1 MEMNSHV
8 LDFDWEKDIQATP
21 IPIQYIYDHR
31 PKDPRRING
40 SFLGEPNQLVQ
51 ADPDDMLVLSH
62 KPMEKT
68 TYHAYASLWKNTLDH
83 YLYAYYHL
91 TKKKYGNENVQYELP
106 YESQG
111 KYINFIE
118 TSANRRKKLLPG
130 LVLGTSNCY
139 SSGCGKNISI
149 SIPRFAS
156 SSSINTI
163 LRWLWTPSNA
173 SSQES
178 SLFYDGLVFR
188 MDDESTAASDP
199 VPPFTLV
206 DYIEHELMT
215 GISLSIE
222 ITSVLLEIDDPALRE
237 AAFSAFVDNA
247 LDLAVASPLL
257 FTRNTAARNYIQQ
270 IIMESNSQ
278 LYEWKE
284 DITTPFISTPQWQDA
299 VQRARYH
306 TEILRITPYD
316 DYDTVSQID
325 SALDQITTLLSQV
338 KSPVNLPSYVEK
350 PTHGL
355 AAFCHPDHKNIAYF
369 LNKLGNEDMQQLTR
383 IPRCRKKEL
392 QLFMQVHTK
401 VKTAIRNLSS

>member
-91 TKKKYGNENVQYELP
+91 TKKKYGNENVLYELP
-106 YESQG
+106 YESQE
-111 KYINFIE
+111 KYFNYIE
-118 TSANRRKKLLPG
+118 TSATRRKKLLPG
-130 LVLGTSNCY
+130 LVLGTSNRC
-139 SSGCGKNISI
+139 SSADKKFISI
-149 SIPRFAS
+149 SRFAS

-173 SSQES
+173 SNQES
-178 SLFYDGLVFR
+178 SLFHDGLVFHLE
-188 MDDESTAASDP
+188 DESTVESEP

-206 DYIEHELMT
+206 DYIEHELIT

-257 FTRNTAARNYIQQ
+257 FTRNTAARNFIQQ

-278 LYEWKE
+278 QYEWRE
-284 DITTPFISTPQWQDA
+284 DFTTPFVSTQQWQNA
-299 VQRARYH
+299 VQRARSH

-350 PTHGL
+350 PTRGL

-383 IPRCRKKEL
+383 IPRCREKEH
-392 QLFMQVHTK
+392 QLFIQVHTK
-401 VKTAIRNLSS
+401 VKTAIRNLSP

>member
-8 LDFDWEKDIQATP
+8 LDFDWEKDIQTTP
-21 IPIQYIYDHR
+21 IPRPYIYDHR
-31 PKDPRRING
+31 PKDPRYTNC
-40 SFLGEPNQLVQ
+40 SFLGEPNPLVQ

-62 KPMEKT
+62 RPMGKT
-68 TYHAYASLWKNTLDH
+68 TYHAHTLLWNNTLDH

-91 TKKKYGNENVQYELP
+91 AKKKYENENVLYELP
-106 YESQG
+106 YESQE
-111 KYINFIE
+111 KIFNYIE

-139 SSGCGKNISI
+139 SSTDKQIISI
-149 SIPRFAS
+149 SRFAS

-178 SLFYDGLVFR
+178 SLFYDGLIFHLK
-188 MDDESTAASDP
+188 DESTAESEP

-206 DYIEHELMT
+206 DYIEHELIT

-247 LDLAVASPLL
+247 LNLAVASPLF
-257 FTRNTAARNYIQQ
+257 FTRNTAARNFIHQ
-270 IIMESNSQ
+270 IIMESNKQ
-278 LYEWKE
+278 QYEWRE
-284 DITTPFISTPQWQDA
+284 NITTPFIPSQQWEDA
-299 VQRARYH
+299 VQRARNH
-306 TEILRITPYD
+306 TEILKIVPDD

-325 SALDQITTLLSQV
+325 SALGQITTLLSQV

-355 AAFCHPDHKNIAYF
+355 AAFCHPNHKNIAYF
-369 LNKLGNEDMQQLTR
+369 LNKLGNTDMNQPAQ
-383 IPRCRKKEL
+383 ISRCRTKEH
-392 QLFMQVHTK
+392 QLFMKVHAK
-401 VKTAIRNLSS
+401 VKTALINQIP

>member
-51 ADPDDMLVLSH
+51 ADPDDILVLSH
-62 KPMEKT
+62 KPKEKN
-68 TYHAYASLWKNTLDH
+68 TYHAHTRLWNNTLDH

-91 TKKKYGNENVQYELP
+91 TKKKYGNENVLYELP

-111 KYINFIE
+111 KFINFIE

-130 LVLGTSNCY
+130 LVLGTSNCH
-139 SSGCGKNISI
+139 SSVGNEVISV
-149 SIPRFAS
+149 SRFAS
-156 SSSINTI
+156 SSTINTL

-188 MDDESTAASDP
+188 MDDESTAANDP
-199 VPPFTLV
+199 VPPFTLI
-206 DYIEHELMT
+206 DYIEHEQIT

-257 FTRNTAARNYIQQ
+257 FTRNTAARNFIQQ

-278 LYEWKE
+278 QYEWRE
-284 DITTPFISTPQWQDA
+284 NFTTPFISTQQWQDA
-299 VQRARYH
+299 VQRARNH

-325 SALDQITTLLSQV
+325 SALDQIITLLSQV

-355 AAFCHPDHKNIAYF
+355 AAFCHPDHKNISYF
-369 LNKLGNEDMQQLTR
+369 LNKLGNTEMNRPAQ
-383 IPRCRKKEL
+383 IPRCRTKEH
-392 QLFMQVHTK
+392 QLFMKVHTK
-401 VKTAIRNLSS
+401 VKTAIRNLSP

>member
-8 LDFDWEKDIQATP
+8 LDFDWEKDIQTTP
-21 IPIQYIYDHR
+21 IPIPYIYDHR
-31 PKDPRRING
+31 PKDPRRTNG
-40 SFLGEPNQLVQ
+40 TFLGEPNQLVQ

-68 TYHAYASLWKNTLDH
+68 TYHAHTVLWKNTLDH

-91 TKKKYGNENVQYELP
+91 TKKKYRNENVLYELSS
-106 YESQG
+106 ESLE
-111 KYINFIE
+111 KFINFIE
-118 TSANRRKKLLPG
+118 TSADRRKEPLPG
-130 LVLGTSNCY
+130 LELGTSNRY
-139 SSGCGKNISI
+139 SSGGNKIISV
-149 SIPRFAS
+149 SRFAS
-156 SSSINTI
+156 SSLINTF

-178 SLFYDGLVFR
+178 SLFYDGLVFHLE
-188 MDDESTAASDP
+188 DESTSESNP

-222 ITSVLLEIDDPALRE
+222 ITSVLLEIDDPVLRE

-257 FTRNTAARNYIQQ
+257 FTRNTAARNFIQQ
-270 IIMESNSQ
+270 IIMESNKQ
-278 LYEWKE
+278 QYEWRE
-284 DITTPFISTPQWQDA
+284 NITTPFILTTQWQDA
-299 VQRARYH
+299 VQRARNH

-338 KSPVNLPSYVEK
+338 KSPINLPSYVEK

-401 VKTAIRNLSS
+401 VKTAIRHLSS